1 MILTKYKEFNEG
13 DEVYTDK
20 KNWKLI
26 IANKPYIVIKCYTPP
41 GFISDCDIRVVDI
54 ENEAGSIERY
64 DSDKFNKTIRQIKTR
79 QNQ

>member
-26 IANKPYIVIKCYTPP
+26 IAIKPYIVIKCYIT
-41 GFISDCDIRVVDI
+41 SWVYIRL
-54 ENEAGSIERY
+54 
-64 DSDKFNKTIRQIKTR
+64 
-79 QNQ
+79 

>member
-1 MILTKYKEFNEG
+1 MKVMKFILI
-13 DEVYTDK
+13 

-54 ENEAGSIERY
+54 ENESGVLSGTLVINLIKQL
-64 DSDKFNKTIRQIKTR
+64 DK
-79 QNQ
+79 